1 MSRTKKSK
9 TQTDP
14 EVCSSYPLVS
24 FSMTLPIVSTS
35 SLMAGARFCPMNSCI
50 SQGTVGIVKNPS
62 SCISSRIQR
71 AVLYKAE
78 YTSFVSISRKLI
90 PYSSYAFLRQSQ
102 DSCICLC
109 RDNFSQ
115 LHFTSLP
122 HRLMQRDLPPDSEF
136 AILAH
141 SQ

>member
-14 EVCSSYPLVS
+14 EVCSSYLLVS
-24 FSMTLPIVSTS
+24 FSMAVPIVSTS
-35 SLMAGARFCPMNSCI
+35 SLMAGARFCLMDSCI
-50 SQGTVGIVKNPS
+50 IQSTVGIVKNPS
-62 SCISSRIQR
+62 SYLSSKIHR

-78 YTSFVSISRKLI
+78 YSSFVSISQKPI
-90 PYSSYAFLRQSQ
+90 PYSSYAFVCQFQ
-102 DSCICLC
+102 DSRTLR
-109 RDNFSQ
+109 RDNSSQ

-122 HRLMQRDLPPDSEF
+122 HKLMQRDLPPDSEF